1 MKKFWGWAAL
11 VAVAAFLGVFLVLPV
26 GTVLLAGFDI
36 KYLKEVFLSPVYRE
50 GLWNGLTIAVVTTTF
65 CFLLALPTAWVGV
78 RYQFRFKGLLEGM
91 LLAPLILPPFV
102 GALGVGQVFGEYG
115 ALNALLL
122 KLHLVSPGH
131 FPDWLGRHRFWA
143 VCLLESLA
151 LYPFL
156 YLTTVTTLSRLDP
169 HLLEAA
175 RGLGAGPWSRL
186 GRVVVPMIR
195 PGLFAGGTVIFV
207 WAFTELGTPLM
218 LGYDRTTPVQ
228 VWNGLAELPGNLMPY
243 ALVLVML
250 AVATG
255 LYLFSRLL
263 FGKQREAF
271 TAKGASAM
279 AAGAIRLGGWKGH
292 LARAPFLTVIFLAV
306 LPHLAVVFLSVSG
319 NWYQTPLP
327 TTFTP
332 AHYQAALAH
341 AQVVPGIVNSI
352 FFSSSATALA
362 LVVGFMVAWASVR
375 WRPPFWQVLDTTAM
389 LPLAIPGII
398 LAFGYLAIATRF
410 DILRTF
416 LDPRVNPT
424 GLLIIAY
431 AVRRLPYVVRAAASG
446 LSTASVA
453 LEEAAAASG
462 AGFLTRLRRV
472 TLPLMAGSLA
482 AGAILTFSFSMLE
495 VSDSLVLAQKRDFW
509 PITRVIYDLVNILG
523 PGPSIACAFAT
534 WAMLFLG
541 ASLAA
546 AAALGGKSLS
556 SLLRD

>member
-1 MKKFWGWAAL
+1 
-11 VAVAAFLGVFLVLPV
+11 
-26 GTVLLAGFDI
+26 
-36 KYLKEVFLSPVYRE
+36 
-50 GLWNGLTIAVVTTTF
+50 
-65 CFLLALPTAWVGV
+65 
-78 RYQFRFKGLLEGM
+78 
-91 LLAPLILPPFV
+91 
-102 GALGVGQVFGEYG
+102 
-115 ALNALLL
+115 
-122 KLHLVSPGH
+122 
-131 FPDWLGRHRFWA
+131 
-143 VCLLESLA
+143 
-151 LYPFL
+151 
-156 YLTTVTTLSRLDP
+156 
-169 HLLEAA
+169 
-175 RGLGAGPWSRL
+175 
-186 GRVVVPMIR
+186 
-195 PGLFAGGTVIFV
+195 
-207 WAFTELGTPLM
+207 
-218 LGYDRTTPVQ
+218 
-228 VWNGLAELPGNLMPY
+228 
-243 ALVLVML
+243 
-250 AVATG
+250 
-255 LYLFSRLL
+255 
-263 FGKQREAF
+263 
-271 TAKGASAM
+271 
-279 AAGAIRLGGWKGH
+279 
-292 LARAPFLTVIFLAV
+292 
-306 LPHLAVVFLSVSG
+306 LAVVLLSVSG
-319 NWYQTPLP
+319 NWYKTPLP
-327 TTFTP
+327 TSYTP

-341 AQVVPGIVNSI
+341 AQVVPGILNSI
-352 FFSSSATALA
+352 FFSSAATVLA
-362 LVVGFMVAWASVR
+362 LGVGFMVAWTSVR
-375 WRPPFWQVLDTTAM
+375 WRPPFWQVLDTAAM

-410 DILRTF
+410 EVLRTF

-446 LSTASVA
+446 LSTASVT